1 MSPRTNKQNAEI
13 RQKMEQRILD
23 SALSLFA
30 ESSFIGTPMS
40 AIANKSCV
48 SKGNLYNYFK
58 SKKDLLKGVLLHG
71 LDQFSEYFDSSSA
84 SLLTEKDF
92 EVSVRGNFELIEN
105 NKVYW
110 KLYYNLFA
118 QSEVQKMFTE
128 IFAPFLD
135 QYIQLLE
142 SYYTNKGDKNPKAT
156 ALLLVSAL
164 DGISLG
170 YLMMGDEY
178 PLDEVV
184 DQLIIKF
191 K

>member
-1 MSPRTNKQNAEI
+1 MSPRTQKQNVEI
-13 RQKMEQRILD
+13 RQNTERRILD

-40 AIANKSCV
+40 AIANKSGV

-58 SKKDLLKGVLLHG
+58 SKKDLLKGVLLYG
-71 LDQFSEYFDSSSA
+71 LDQFSDFFDSSSA
-84 SLLTEKDF
+84 ALITEKEF
-92 EVSVRGNFELIEN
+92 EVSVRGNFEMIKN

-118 QSEVQKMFTE
+118 QKEVQKMFTE

-135 QYIQLLE
+135 QYIQLFE

-156 ALLLVSAL
+156 ALLLGSSL

-170 YLMMGDEY
+170 YLMMGDKY

-184 DQLIIKF
+184 DQLILKF